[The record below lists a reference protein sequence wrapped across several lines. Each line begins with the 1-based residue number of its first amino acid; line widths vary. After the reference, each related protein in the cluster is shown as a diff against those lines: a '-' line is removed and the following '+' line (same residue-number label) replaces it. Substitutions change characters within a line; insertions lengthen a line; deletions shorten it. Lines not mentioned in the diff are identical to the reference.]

1 MDLHGSF
8 GTTCEVAVRSP
19 PTYLTAQ
26 CKILYIPSYIVK
38 KMEIAIHLRI
48 LFYNKREMHNEWIFP
63 KVEEGRR
70 LVNGWSNAGLWL
82 AGVAASAVLTVSA
95 ASLGWLFARR
105 RTSISSTSGP
115 SYQIELLDSLYND
128 SPIVF
133 AVIDRQGRFLDINRD
148 PSEMFGYGKE
158 EMTGQPFTTMVD
170 DGSLKATLQIF
181 YRTLEG
187 EKCSKEI
194 KIIHKLGH
202 SIDLNIH
209 TSPLIRR
216 KKIIGILAFIQDIS
230 DRKRSL
236 ERIRHMAYYD
246 DMTGLP
252 NRRFF
257 TKRLEEKLKASRGT
271 ETRLAV
277 CYLDV
282 DRFKLINTSFG
293 RDFGDML
300 LMQIAERLIRC
311 LPEPGD
317 LARMEGD
324 EFAACLDHL
333 QDDEDAAWRLDK
345 MMSVL
350 EEPFEMNGVPVQIT
364 VSIGVAVCDEGS
376 EDAGTLL
383 KRADTAL
390 HRVKENG
397 KNDYLLHSNDMDH
410 IALQKL
416 TIQHE
421 MRRALL
427 NKEFVLYY
435 QPQYDLA
442 SGQIV
447 GMEALIRWHHPE
459 RGLMSP
465 GEFIPA
471 AEESG
476 IIVPLGNWVIEEA
489 CRQNKA
495 WQDEG
500 IPCIPVS
507 VNLSFRQFSER
518 NLTSKVADIL
528 EKTGLNARYLEIEIT
543 ESMTMDVD
551 RASQCLKELTGLGVN
566 ISIDD
571 FGTGYSSF
579 HYLKNLPITR
589 LKIDRSFV
597 RDIQQ
602 DPNDAAIVAAIIAMA
617 HTLQMQVI
625 AEGVETVDQVHFLRS
640 HRCDEMQGYFG
651 SPPLPSARILQLLRE
666 KLNRP
671 ALPVFT
677 YKTVMTGF

>member
-1 MDLHGSF
+1 M
-8 GTTCEVAVRSP
+8 
-19 PTYLTAQ
+19 
-26 CKILYIPSYIVK
+26 
-38 KMEIAIHLRI
+38 
-48 LFYNKREMHNEWIFP
+48 
-63 KVEEGRR
+63 
-70 LVNGWSNAGLWL
+70 NGWSNNGLWL
-82 AGVAASAVLTVSA
+82 AGIVASVVLTASVV
-95 ASLGWLFARR
+95 SLGWLSARR
-105 RTSISSTSGP
+105 RTMIASSAP
-115 SYQIELLDSLYND
+115 SYQLELLDSLYND

-133 AVIDRQGRFLDINRD
+133 AVIDRHGRFLDINRD
-148 PSEMFGYGKE
+148 PSEMVGYTKE
-158 EMTGQPFTTMVD
+158 DMTGQQFATMVD
-170 DGSLKATLQIF
+170 ADSLEITGQIF
-181 YRTLEG
+181 QQTLRG
-187 EKCSKEI
+187 GKCSQEI
-194 KIIHKLGH
+194 KIIHKQGH

-209 TSPLIRR
+209 TSPLVRR
-216 KKIIGILAFIQDIS
+216 KKTIGILVFIQDIS

-236 ERIRHMAYYD
+236 ERIRYMAYYD

-257 TKRLEEKLKASRGT
+257 TNRLEEKLKAAGKNG
-271 ETRLAV
+271 TRLAV
-277 CYLDV
+277 CYMDV
-282 DRFKLINTSFG
+282 DRFKLVNASFG

-300 LMQIAERLIRC
+300 LLQIAERLTRC

-333 QDDEDAAWRLDK
+333 EDSEDVNRRLDA

-350 EEPFEMNGVPVQIT
+350 EEPFELSGIPVHIT
-364 VSIGVAVCDEGS
+364 VSFGVAVSEGAS
-376 EDAGTLL
+376 ADAGTLL

-397 KNDYLLHSNDMDH
+397 KNNYMLHSDDMDN
-410 IALQKL
+410 IALHKL

-421 MRRALL
+421 MRRALA
-427 NKEFVLYY
+427 NNEFILYY

-447 GMEALIRWHHPE
+447 GLEALIRWMHPE
-459 RGLMSP
+459 RGLVPP

-495 WQDEG
+495 WQDAG
-500 IPCIPVS
+500 MPCIPVS
-507 VNLSFRQFSER
+507 VNLSFRQFTEL
-518 NLTSKVADIL
+518 NLTGKVASIL
-528 EKTGLNARYLEIEIT
+528 EKTGLKARYLEIEIT
-543 ESMTMDVD
+543 ESMTMDVE
-551 RASQCLKELTGLGVN
+551 RASKCLKELTELGVN

-579 HYLKNLPITR
+579 HYLKSLPIAR

-597 RDIQQ
+597 RHIQQ
-602 DPNDAAIVAAIIAMA
+602 DTNDAAIVAAIIAMA
-617 HTLQMQVI
+617 HNLQLQVI
-625 AEGVETVDQVHFLRS
+625 AEGVETQDQLHFLRS
-640 HRCDEMQGYFG
+640 HRCDEMQGYYG
-651 SPPLPSARILQLLRE
+651 SPPLSSANVLELLQE

-671 ALPVFT
+671 ALPT
-677 YKTVMTGF
+677 YH

>member
-1 MDLHGSF
+1 
-8 GTTCEVAVRSP
+8 
-19 PTYLTAQ
+19 
-26 CKILYIPSYIVK
+26 
-38 KMEIAIHLRI
+38 
-48 LFYNKREMHNEWIFP
+48 
-63 KVEEGRR
+63 
-70 LVNGWSNAGLWL
+70 VNGWSVNGLWL
-82 AGVAASAVLTVSA
+82 AGMTAGAALTACA
-95 ASLGWLFARR
+95 ASLGWLFARKR
-105 RTSISSTSGP
+105 NQMLTAGP
-115 SYQIELLDSLYND
+115 SYQLELLDSLYNN

-133 AVIDRQGRFLDINRD
+133 AVIDRQGRFIDINRD
-148 PSEMFGYGKE
+148 PSDMVGFKKE
-158 EMTGQPFTTMVD
+158 EMYSRPFTTMLD
-170 DGSLKATLQIF
+170 DESQEMTRQVF
-181 YRTLEG
+181 QRTLKG
-187 EKCSKEI
+187 EKCSQEI
-194 KIIHKLGH
+194 KIVHKQGH

-216 KKIIGILAFIQDIS
+216 NRPIGILVFIQDIS

-236 ERIRHMAYYD
+236 ERIRYMAYYD

-252 NRRFF
+252 NRRLFMNQ
-257 TKRLEEKLKASRGT
+257 LEEKLKACRENG
-271 ETRLAV
+271 TRLAV
-277 CYLDV
+277 CYVDV
-282 DRFKLINTSFG
+282 DRFKLVNASFG

-300 LMQIAERLIRC
+300 LLQIAERLSRR
-311 LPEPGD
+311 LSEPGD

-324 EFAACLDHL
+324 EFAACFNHL
-333 QDDEDAAWRLDK
+333 QGDDDVTKRLDE

-350 EEPFEMNGVPVQIT
+350 EEPFELNGVPVYIT
-364 VSIGVAVCDEGS
+364 VSIGVAVFDNGT
-376 EDAGTLL
+376 EDAAILL

-397 KNDYLLHSNDMDH
+397 KNDYLLHANDMDH
-410 IALQKL
+410 IALHKL

-427 NKEFVLYY
+427 NKEFLLYY

-447 GMEALIRWHHPE
+447 GMEALIRWLHPE
-459 RGLMSP
+459 RGLIPP

-476 IIVPLGNWVIEEA
+476 IIVPLGDWVIEEA
-489 CRQNKA
+489 CKQNKM
-495 WQDEG
+495 WQDTG
-500 IPCIPVS
+500 MPHIPVS
-507 VNLSFRQFSER
+507 VNLSMRQFSQR
-518 NLTSKVADIL
+518 NLTEKVSDIL
-528 EKTGLNARYLEIEIT
+528 QQTGLHPRYLELEIT
-543 ESMTMDVD
+543 ESMTMDVE
-551 RASQCLKELTGLGVN
+551 RASQGLKELTDLGVN

-579 HYLKNLPITR
+579 HYLKNLPIAR

-617 HTLQMQVI
+617 HNLQLQVI
-625 AEGVETVDQVHFLRS
+625 AEGVETEDQVHFLRS

-651 SPPLPSARILQLLRE
+651 SPPLPSSDVEQLLQE

-671 ALPVFT
+671 ALPTFH
-677 YKTVMTGF
+677 

>member
-1 MDLHGSF
+1 
-8 GTTCEVAVRSP
+8 
-19 PTYLTAQ
+19 
-26 CKILYIPSYIVK
+26 
-38 KMEIAIHLRI
+38 
-48 LFYNKREMHNEWIFP
+48 
-63 KVEEGRR
+63 VEEGRR

-82 AGVAASAVLTVSA
+82 TGVATSLVLTASA

-105 RTSISSTSGP
+105 RYKSLSSGP
-115 SYQIELLDSLYND
+115 SYQLELLDSLYN

-148 PSEMFGYGKE
+148 PVDMVGYCKE
-158 EMTGQPFTTMVD
+158 ELTGQPFVTMLD
-170 DGSLKATLQIF
+170 DSSHQAALNIF
-181 YRTLEG
+181 HRTLKG
-187 EKCSKEI
+187 EKCTQEI
-194 KIIHKLGH
+194 KIMHKQGH
-202 SIDLNIH
+202 TVDLNIH

-216 KKIIGILAFIQDIS
+216 KKMIGIVAFIQDIS
-230 DRKRSL
+230 DRKHNL
-236 ERIRHMAYYD
+236 DRIRHMAYYD

-257 TKRLEEKLKASRGT
+257 TKRLEEKLKSARVP
-271 ETRLAV
+271 ETSLAV

-282 DRFKLINTSFG
+282 DGFKLINASFG

-300 LMQIAERLIRC
+300 LLQIAERLLRC

-317 LARMEGD
+317 LARMDGD
-324 EFAACLDHL
+324 EFAACLDRL
-333 QDDEDAAWRLDK
+333 QDDEDVTWRLNK

-350 EEPFEMNGVPVQIT
+350 EEPFELNGIPVHIT
-364 VSIGVAVCDEGS
+364 ASIGVAVYEQGNLDS
-376 EDAGTLL
+376 GTLM
-383 KRADTAL
+383 KRAYTAL
-390 HRVKENG
+390 NRVKENG
-397 KNDYLLHSNDMDH
+397 KNDYLLHSGDMDH
-410 IALQKL
+410 VALQKL

-427 NKEFVLYY
+427 NGEFVLYY

-459 RGLMSP
+459 RGLVSP

-500 IPCIPVS
+500 MQCIPVS
-507 VNLSFRQFSER
+507 VNLSLRQFSGL
-518 NLTSKVADIL
+518 NLTGKVADIL
-528 EKTGLNARYLEIEIT
+528 EKTGLDARYLEIEIT

-551 RASQCLKELTGLGVN
+551 RASQCLKELTVLGVN

-579 HYLKNLPITR
+579 HYLKNLPIAR

-597 RDIQQ
+597 KDIQQ
-602 DPNDAAIVAAIIAMA
+602 DPNNAAIVAAIIGMA
-617 HTLQMQVI
+617 HNLQLQVI
-625 AEGVETVDQVHFLRS
+625 AEGVETEDQVHFLRS

-651 SPPLPSARILQLLRE
+651 SPPLPSNGILKLLRE

-671 ALPVFT
+671 ALPIYT
-677 YKTVMTGF
+677 YKTATMSD